1 MRGVSRNP
9 LRTPGPAPPETHES
23 LICRKTVGE
32 VPLTGLS
39 FHLASVFLVPYTPIM
54 KTLSISYPESLLGSL
69 HVSEGEFARE
79 ARMAMAV
86 KLFDT
91 GRLSSGQAADLA
103 DMPRV
108 HFLYELGRWGVSAL
122 QTSEDEL
129 ESDLNVARTLH
140 DRHQH

>member
-1 MRGVSRNP
+1 
-9 LRTPGPAPPETHES
+9 
-23 LICRKTVGE
+23 
-32 VPLTGLS
+32 
-39 FHLASVFLVPYTPIM
+39 M
-54 KTLSISYPESLLGSL
+54 KTLSIPYPESLLGSL
-69 HVSEGEFARE
+69 HVSEGEFERE

-91 GRLSSGQAADLA
+91 GRLSSGQAAHLA

-140 DRHQH
+140 DRHQHSPCH

>member
-1 MRGVSRNP
+1 
-9 LRTPGPAPPETHES
+9 
-23 LICRKTVGE
+23 
-32 VPLTGLS
+32 
-39 FHLASVFLVPYTPIM
+39 M
-54 KTLSISYPESLLGSL
+54 KTLSIPYPNRFPAPCTSPKATFG
-69 HVSEGEFARE
+69 RE

-122 QTSEDEL
+122 QTGEDEL

>member
-1 MRGVSRNP
+1 MGAE
-9 LRTPGPAPPETHES
+9 L
-23 LICRKTVGE
+23 
-32 VPLTGLS
+32 
-39 FHLASVFLVPYTPIM
+39 HLASALLLLYTAPM
-54 KTLSISYPESLLGSL
+54 KTLTIPYPESLLGAL

-91 GRLSSGQAADLA
+91 GRLSSGQAAELA

-108 HFLYELGRWGVSAL
+108 HFIYELGRWGVSAL
-122 QTSEDEL
+122 QTSEAEL
-129 ESDLNVARTLH
+129 DSDLNVARTLH

>member
-1 MRGVSRNP
+1 
-9 LRTPGPAPPETHES
+9 
-23 LICRKTVGE
+23 
-32 VPLTGLS
+32 
-39 FHLASVFLVPYTPIM
+39 M
-54 KTLSISYPESLLGSL
+54 KTLSISYPDSLPGSL
-69 HVSEGEFARE
+69 HLSANEFERE

-122 QTSEDEL
+122 QADESEL
-129 ESDLNVARTLH
+129 ENDLNVARRRH

>member
-1 MRGVSRNP
+1 MP
-9 LRTPGPAPPETHES
+9 DDPPQMKGAN
-23 LICRKTVGE
+23 L
-32 VPLTGLS
+32 
-39 FHLASVFLVPYTPIM
+39 HLASVFLVPYTPIM
-54 KTLSISYPESLLGSL
+54 KTLSIPYPESLLGSL

-129 ESDLNVARTLH
+129 ETDLNVARTLH

>member
-1 MRGVSRNP
+1 
-9 LRTPGPAPPETHES
+9 
-23 LICRKTVGE
+23 
-32 VPLTGLS
+32 
-39 FHLASVFLVPYTPIM
+39 M
-54 KTLSISYPESLLGSL
+54 KTLSIQYPESLLGSL
-69 HVSEGEFARE
+69 HVSEGEFERE

-91 GRLSSGQAADLA
+91 GSLSSGQAADLA

>member
-1 MRGVSRNP
+1 
-9 LRTPGPAPPETHES
+9 
-23 LICRKTVGE
+23 
-32 VPLTGLS
+32 
-39 FHLASVFLVPYTPIM
+39 M
-54 KTLSISYPESLLGSL
+54 KTLSIHYPESLLGSL
-69 HVSEGEFARE
+69 HVSESEFERE

-91 GRLSSGQAADLA
+91 GRLSSGQAAELA

-108 HFLYELGRWGVSAL
+108 HFLYELGRWGVSTL

-129 ESDLNVARTLH
+129 ENDFHVARSLH

>member
-1 MRGVSRNP
+1 
-9 LRTPGPAPPETHES
+9 
-23 LICRKTVGE
+23 
-32 VPLTGLS
+32 
-39 FHLASVFLVPYTPIM
+39 M
-54 KTLSISYPESLLGSL
+54 KTLHIPYPESLPGSL
-69 HVSEGEFARE
+69 HVTDGEFERE

-91 GRLSSGQAADLA
+91 GRLTSGQAAEIA

-122 QTSEDEL
+122 QVDEAGL
-129 ESDLNVARTLH
+129 ENDLNAARGLH